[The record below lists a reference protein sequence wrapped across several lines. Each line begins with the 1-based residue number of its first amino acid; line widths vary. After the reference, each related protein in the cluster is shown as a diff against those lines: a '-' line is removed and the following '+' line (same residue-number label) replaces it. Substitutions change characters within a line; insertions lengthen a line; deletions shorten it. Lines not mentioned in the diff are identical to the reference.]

1 MPSNNFSIS
10 FSVFKFS
17 ILKFSICK
25 QIVAIFILTLVVT
38 ANAFAGETILHAFN
52 GSDGFQPEG
61 SLIFDAAGNL
71 YGTTSGGGRYA
82 YGTVFEMKPKAGGG
96 WTETVLH
103 SFNGNGIDGT
113 NPYSA
118 LVFDSSGNLYGTTR
132 SGGSDNVG
140 TVFELKPTSS
150 GTWKETV
157 LHSFKNDHVD
167 GTDPYGTLVL
177 DSSGNL
183 YGTTYRGGFHS
194 NGTAFEL
201 ARGQNGQW
209 KEIVLH
215 HFNNSDGQLPFAG
228 LVFDASG
235 NLYGTTVQGGAYGYG
250 CAFELT
256 PLGNGQWSE
265 SVIYSFYDLPYAPLI
280 IDPAGNLYGV
290 TSGND
295 GLLSLGSVFELSPQ
309 AGGQWTET
317 LIADR
322 FPIGVPFNGV
332 VMDAA
337 GNLYGTTDDIDGVG
351 PGSVFE
357 LVRQQDGTWV
367 EKALHYFRYKAPD
380 GSDPSGS
387 LLLDKANNIY
397 GTTLYGGASS
407 AGVVFEITP

>member
-1 MPSNNFSIS
+1 MPSNPVSIS
-10 FSVFKFS
+10 SS
-17 ILKFSICK
+17 IRASLVLSNCK
-25 QIVAIFILTLVVT
+25 QIAAAVVLTLV
-38 ANAFAGETILHAFN
+38 AAASASAGETILHTFN
-52 GSDGFQPEG
+52 VSDGAMPEG

-71 YGTTSGGGRYA
+71 YGTTAVGGFYS

-118 LVFDSSGNLYGTTR
+118 LVFDNSGNLYGTTR
-132 SGGSDNVG
+132 AGGSDNVG

-157 LHSFKNDHVD
+157 LHSFKNNQVD
-167 GTDPYGTLVL
+167 GSDVYGSLVL

-183 YGTTYRGGFHS
+183 YGTTYRGGSYS
-194 NGTAFEL
+194 NGTVFEL
-201 ARGQNGQW
+201 TRGQNGQW

-215 HFNNSDGQLPFAG
+215 NFNSSDGENPFAG

-235 NLYGTTVQGGAYGYG
+235 NLYGTTVSGGAYGYG
-250 CAFELT
+250 AAFELT

-265 SVIYSFYDLPYAPLI
+265 SVIYSFPDLPYAPLI

-309 AGGQWTET
+309 AGGGWTET

-357 LVRQQDGTWV
+357 LTRQQDGSWV
-367 EKALHYFRYKAPD
+367 EKALHYFSYKRPD
-380 GSDPSGS
+380 GSHPSSS

-397 GTTLYGGASS
+397 GVTDQGGAHGT
-407 AGVVFEITP
+407 GVVFEIVP